1 MENKKTIRSKFV
13 LLAVLIVLSSC
24 LYLYARIFHK
34 AFDSGIALT
43 MPVALR
49 ILSRSATSLLGM
61 IVSAT
66 LIAVVSLAFQTIT
79 ENRVLTPSMLGFD
92 SVFLATQSVLVFFAS
107 NIPLMGKLFANPYYN
122 FFITT
127 AIMLLVSVLMYSIML
142 RKNKNNIAFL
152 LLFGLILS
160 SIVQSLTNYIEV
172 LLDPQQFQQLKA
184 VTTVSITNMNEQII
198 YIAAPAMVLLTFL
211 FVKRSR
217 EFDVM
222 QLGESNAKSLGVPYT
237 SRVNETL
244 ILIALAMAITTAL
257 IGPVTFLGLLGVNI
271 ARELFKTY
279 RHSILFFGSIL
290 VSILCLVLGQGIVE
304 LLGYH
309 AHGGLHLPG
318 KLRLH
323 RKDHPSLLHPRGQRP
338 FPYGTGHSEG
348 CARRGR
354 YQGACHSRQQ
364 RRRGESRP

>member
-1 MENKKTIRSKFV
+1 MENKKTVTRKFIF
-13 LLAVLIVLSSC
+13 LSGLIILSFC
-24 LYLYARIFHK
+24 LYLYARVFHK
-34 AFDSGIALT
+34 AIDSGITLT
-43 MPVALR
+43 IPVALR
-49 ILSRSATSLLGM
+49 ILGRSGASLLGM
-61 IVSAT
+61 VVSAT

-92 SVFLATQSVLVFFAS
+92 SVFLATQSVLVFLAS

-127 AIMLLVSVLMYSIML
+127 GIMLLISVLMYSVML

-184 VTTVSITNMNEQII
+184 VTTVSITNMNERII
-198 YIAAPAMVLLTFL
+198 YIAAPAMLLLTFA

-222 QLGESNAKSLGVPYT
+222 QLGENNAKSLGVSYT
-237 SRVNETL
+237 GRVNQTL
-244 ILIALAMAITTAL
+244 ILIALAMAVTTAL

-279 RHSILFFGSIL
+279 RHFVLFFGSIL
-290 VSILCLVLGQGIVE
+290 VSILCLVLGQGMVE
-304 LLGYH
+304 LLRY
-309 AHGGLHLPG
+309 ATPVTVLIDLVGGTYLILLILKER
-318 KLRLH
+318 KL
-323 RKDHPSLLHPRGQRP
+323 
-338 FPYGTGHSEG
+338 
-348 CARRGR
+348 
-354 YQGACHSRQQ
+354 
-364 RRRGESRP
+364 

>member
-1 MENKKTIRSKFV
+1 MENKKTVIRKF
-13 LLAVLIVLSSC
+13 AVLSALILLSVC
-24 LYLYARIFHK
+24 LYLYARVFHK
-34 AFDSGIALT
+34 AIDSGIALT

-49 ILSRSATSLLGM
+49 ILGRSGTSLLGM
-61 IVSAT
+61 AVSAA

-107 NIPLMGKLFANPYYN
+107 RISWMGRLFANPYCN
-122 FFITT
+122 FFVT
-127 AIMLLVSVLMYSIML
+127 AGMMLLISVLMYSVML

-184 VTTVSITNMNEQII
+184 VTTVSVTNMNERII
-198 YIAAPAMVLLTFL
+198 FIAAPAMILLTFL

-237 SRVNETL
+237 ARVNQTL
-244 ILIALAMAITTAL
+244 VLIAFGMAVTTAL

-271 ARELFKTY
+271 ARELFRTY
-279 RHSILFFGSIL
+279 RHAVLYFGSIL
-290 VSILCLVLGQGIVE
+290 VSILCLVLGQAVVE
-304 LLGYH
+304 LLRY
-309 AHGGLHLPG
+309 ATPVTVLIDLVGGAYLIGLILKER
-318 KLRLH
+318 KL
-323 RKDHPSLLHPRGQRP
+323 
-338 FPYGTGHSEG
+338 
-348 CARRGR
+348 
-354 YQGACHSRQQ
+354 
-364 RRRGESRP
+364 

>member
-1 MENKKTIRSKFV
+1 MENKKTITKKFI
-13 LLAVLIVLSSC
+13 LLSVLIILSSC
-24 LYLYARIFHK
+24 LYLYARVFHK
-34 AFDSGIALT
+34 AIDSGLT
-43 MPVALR
+43 LTLPVALR
-49 ILSRSATSLLGM
+49 ILGRSGTSLLGM
-61 IVSAT
+61 VVSAT

-79 ENRVLTPSMLGFD
+79 ENRVLTPSMLGVD

-107 NIPLMGKLFANPYYN
+107 NISLMGKLFANPYYN
-122 FFITT
+122 FLITT
-127 AIMLLVSVLMYSIML
+127 GIMLLISVLMYSIML

-184 VTTVSITNMNEQII
+184 VTTVSITNMNERII
-198 YIAAPAMVLLTFL
+198 YIAVPAMLFLTWL

-237 SRVNETL
+237 SRVNQTL
-244 ILIALAMAITTAL
+244 ILIALAMAVTTAL

-304 LLGYH
+304 LLRY
-309 AHGGLHLPG
+309 ATPVTVLIDLVGGIYLILLILKER
-318 KLRLH
+318 KL
-323 RKDHPSLLHPRGQRP
+323 
-338 FPYGTGHSEG
+338 
-348 CARRGR
+348 
-354 YQGACHSRQQ
+354 
-364 RRRGESRP
+364 